1 MPPKKNA
8 SEVELKV
15 RIPREL
21 MERLNDYRHEAK
33 MESRKDAVLDLL
45 SKGLDL
51 VEKKATT

>member
-1 MPPKKNA
+1 MPPKKSK

-21 MERLNDYRHEAK
+21 MERLNDYRHQAK

-45 SKGLDL
+45 SKGLEL
-51 VEKKATT
+51 VETKQT